1 MFKMVNIGILNI
13 RQILSFKQDTES
25 ETLCFVNVLIINTQ
39 SVILFAI
46 SHFMKEM
53 VVPLRYIDCKQ
64 R

>member
-1 MFKMVNIGILNI
+1 MFKMVNIGVLNI

-53 VVPLRYIDCKQ
+53 VVPLRYIDGKQ